1 MKWVKVGS
9 IARPKRKAE
18 KTTRR
23 VKVFLPIG
31 AKLPGGY
38 VPVVFI
44 RKTADTK
51 GGAK

>member
-1 MKWVKVGS
+1 MNILRKNK
-9 IARPKRKAE
+9 KRNDKAG

-31 AKLPGGY
+31 EKLPGGY
-38 VPVVFI
+38 EPVVFI
-44 RKTADTK
+44 RKTTDTK